1 MLVFTSA
8 FTSIS
13 SLARARARAR
23 ARERRERKGR
33 RVVRYLFPRRSALP
47 RAPPRKIAAESI
59 DRIGSDVYLATAGD
73 PFSLLPRR
81 VRRTRARRISILLA
95 VLSLA
100 PLLEEKNPRQPR
112 GRITRVSWN
121 ISRRAGSGCSID
133 FYFRFR
139 RRRDRRAGIP
149 ASTPPPPP
157 PPSPVPRIHLAG
169 IGLRILPRSIRSIPS
184 SSLFRCVN
192 RGFVRGPK
200 KKEGKRKE
208 GRCKGRRSL

>member
-1 MLVFTSA
+1 MNARFYVSFYVDLFP
-8 FTSIS
+8 
-13 SLARARARAR
+13 RARARAS
-23 ARERRERKGR
+23 ARTREEGKERTTRCTLPLPETQRTSPRHAAKNRGGIDRSYRKR
-33 RVVRYLFPRRSALP
+33 RVSCHRR
-47 RAPPRKIAAESI
+47 R
-59 DRIGSDVYLATAGD
+59 
-73 PFSLLPRR
+73 PFLSLLPRR

-157 PPSPVPRIHLAG
+157 ATPSRPADPPCGYRPSNPPAIDPIDPFLQPLSVREPR
-169 IGLRILPRSIRSIPS
+169 
-184 SSLFRCVN
+184 
-192 RGFVRGPK
+192 VRARAK
-200 KKEGKRKE
+200 KK
-208 GRCKGRRSL
+208 